1 MSEENNSVQVYDF
14 FKVLA
19 DRLYKENN
27 LSDVTYA
34 LLAANS
40 GFRKFFLDFFFP
52 GAGLSPD
59 TVVIEREHAEPGGR
73 PDFWIRAENGTVYI
87 VEFKIWDGN
96 HHFNEYVQILEKDEN
111 GGEDTASQRLG
122 YIANYSLEGLDA
134 KGCRLHTWK
143 EFEDA
148 LAGENVHDLQI
159 QGYLEYLKRVCPNE
173 DFKLEKWPFCLAD
186 FKHVKDFYAGLEAA
200 IEAVDNKRDCKLYTR
215 SSRDFKN
222 KEWMGR
228 FFEFTYKPQQR
239 VWAWIGV
246 YYTNKGAELCVEFED
261 LAGWGRP
268 VCDAYRSAVHGGSLR
283 FYFQKT
289 TGEEFTDETV
299 IERFLKGVVVG
310 VRGNTIIDPK
320 DYSRARCAHD
330 QSLLAMKAFPLMLE
344 AGIRAAKTV
353 TIDGKPY
360 EIVLRTKSDEV
371 RPESY
376 CGVYFDL
383 VPRVDASGNTDAVN
397 AQQEAASQTLN
408 GWMGVFYNE
417 NCKYTDGD
425 KKALTPEG
433 EPVFVCEVRGYN
445 LKEVKGWYPDSW
457 GWLCRVVD
465 INKIGSQGELN
476 AKISEVIQQL
486 EAAKIEWA

>member
-52 GAGLSPD
+52 EAGLSPD
-59 TVVIEREHAEPGGR
+59 TVSIAREHAEPEGR

-111 GGEDTASQRLG
+111 GGKDKASQRLG
-122 YIANYSLEGLDA
+122 YIANYSLEDHKNAFGA
-134 KGCRLHTWK
+134 CSLHTWK

-159 QGYLEYLKRVCPNE
+159 QGYLEYLKRVCPND
-173 DFKLEKWPFCLAD
+173 DFDVGKWTFSLAD
-186 FKHVKDFYAGLEAA
+186 FTHVKAFYAGLEAA
-200 IEAVDNKRDCKLYTR
+200 IEAVDKGADCKLYTR

-261 LAGWGRP
+261 RAGWGRP

-299 IERFLKGVVVG
+299 IERFLKGVVVD
-310 VRGNTIIDPK
+310 VRGNTIDL
-320 DYSRARCAHD
+320 DAYSHAGCAHD
-330 QSLLAMKAFPLMLE
+330 QSLLAMKVFPSMLE

-371 RPESY
+371 RPESH

-383 VPRVDASGNTDAVN
+383 VPHVDASGNTDAAN
-397 AQQEAASQTLN
+397 AEQETASKTIN
-408 GWMGVFYNE
+408 GWMGVLYNE
-417 NCKYTDGD
+417 NCEYTDGD
-425 KKALTPEG
+425 KEALAPKG
-433 EPVFVCEVRGYN
+433 KPVFVCEVRGYN
-445 LKEVKGWYPDSW
+445 LKVPEGWRPDSW
-457 GWLCRVVD
+457 GWLCRIVD
-465 INKIGSQGELN
+465 IKEIASQERLN
-476 AKISEVIQQL
+476 DMICDVLRRLTPVE
-486 EAAKIEWA
+486 

>member
-59 TVVIEREHAEPGGR
+59 TVVIEREHAVPGGR
-73 PDFWIRAENGTVYI
+73 PDFWIRAGNGTVYI

-111 GGEDTASQRLG
+111 GGKDKASQRLG
-122 YIANYSLEGLDA
+122 YIANYSLEDHKNAFGA
-134 KGCRLHTWK
+134 CSLHTWK

-159 QGYLEYLKRVCPNE
+159 HGYLEYLKRVCPNE
-173 DFKLEKWPFCLAD
+173 DFKLENWKFDLAD
-186 FKHVKDFYAGLEAA
+186 FAHVKAFYAWLEAA
-200 IEAVDNKRDCKLYTR
+200 IEAVDKGADCKLYTR

-228 FFEFTYKPQQR
+228 FFEFTYKNQQR

-246 YYTNKGAELCVEFED
+246 YYTNAGAELCAEFED
-261 LAGWGRP
+261 CAGWGRP
-268 VCDAYRSAVHGGSLR
+268 VCDAYRPAVHGGSLR

-289 TGEEFTDETV
+289 TGEEFTKETV
-299 IERFLKGVVVG
+299 IEHFLKGVVEG
-310 VRGNTIIDPK
+310 VRGNTIDPK
-320 DYSRARCAHD
+320 VYPHAGCAHD
-330 QSLLAMKAFPLMLE
+330 KSLLAMKAFPLMLE
-344 AGIRAAKTV
+344 AGIRAAETV

-360 EIVLRTKSDEV
+360 EIVLRTKSGET
-371 RPESY
+371 RPESH

-383 VPRVDASGNTDAVN
+383 VPHVDASGNNDAVN
-397 AQQEAASQTLN
+397 AEQETASKTIN
-408 GWMGVFYNE
+408 GWMGVLYNE
-417 NCKYTDGD
+417 NCEYTDGD
-425 KKALTPEG
+425 KEALAPKG
-433 EPVFVCEVRGYN
+433 KPVFVCEVRGYN
-445 LKEVKGWYPDSW
+445 LKVPEGWRPDSW
-457 GWLCRVVD
+457 GWLCRIVD
-465 INKIGSQGELN
+465 IKEIASQERLN
-476 AKISEVIQQL
+476 DMICDVLRRLTPVE
-486 EAAKIEWA
+486 

>member
-96 HHFNEYVQILEKDEN
+96 HHFNEYVQILKKPEN

-173 DFKLEKWPFCLAD
+173 DFDLQNWKFDLAN
-186 FKHVKDFYAGLEAA
+186 FAQVKAFYAWLETA

-228 FFEFTYKPQQR
+228 FFEFTYKDQKR

-310 VRGNTIIDPK
+310 VRGNTIDPK
-320 DYSRARCAHD
+320 AYPHAGCAHD
-330 QSLLAMKAFPLMLE
+330 ERLLAMKAFPSMLE
-344 AGIRAAKTV
+344 AGVRAANTV
-353 TIDGKPY
+353 NTDGKPY

-371 RPESY
+371 KPESY

-383 VPRVDASGNTDAVN
+383 VPHVDASGNTDAAN
-397 AQQEAASQTLN
+397 AEQETASKTIN
-408 GWMGVFYNE
+408 GWMGVLYNE
-417 NCKYTDGD
+417 NCEYTDGD
-425 KKALTPEG
+425 KEALAPKG
-433 EPVFVCEVRGYN
+433 KPVFVCEVRGYN
-445 LKEVKGWYPDSW
+445 LKVPEGWRPDSW
-457 GWLCRVVD
+457 GWLCRTVD
-465 INKIGSQGELN
+465 IKEIASQERLN
-476 AKISEVIQQL
+476 DMICDVLRRLTPVE
-486 EAAKIEWA
+486 

>member
-59 TVVIEREHAEPGGR
+59 TVVIEREHAVPGGR
-73 PDFWIRAENGTVYI
+73 PDFWIRAGNGTVYI

-111 GGEDTASQRLG
+111 GGKDKASQRLG
-122 YIANYSLEGLDA
+122 YIANYSLEDHKNAFGA
-134 KGCRLHTWK
+134 CSLHTWK

-159 QGYLEYLKRVCPNE
+159 HGYLEYLKRVCPNE
-173 DFKLEKWPFCLAD
+173 DFKLENWKFDLAD
-186 FKHVKDFYAGLEAA
+186 FAHVKAFYAWLEAA
-200 IEAVDNKRDCKLYTR
+200 IEAVDKGADCKLYTR

-261 LAGWGRP
+261 RAGWGRP

-289 TGEEFTDETV
+289 TGGEFTDETV
-299 IERFLKGVVVG
+299 IERFLKGVVVD
-310 VRGNTIIDPK
+310 VRGNTIDL
-320 DYSRARCAHD
+320 DAYSHAGCAHD
-330 QSLLAMKAFPLMLE
+330 QSLLAMKVFPSMLE

-371 RPESY
+371 RPESH

-383 VPRVDASGNTDAVN
+383 VPHVDASGNTDAAN
-397 AQQEAASQTLN
+397 AEQETASKTIN
-408 GWMGVFYNE
+408 GWMGVLYNE
-417 NCKYTDGD
+417 NCEYTDGD
-425 KKALTPEG
+425 KEALAPKG
-433 EPVFVCEVRGYN
+433 KPVFVCEVRGYN
-445 LKEVKGWYPDSW
+445 LKVPEGWRPDSW
-457 GWLCRVVD
+457 GWLCRIVD
-465 INKIGSQGELN
+465 IKEIADQERLN
-476 AKISEVIQQL
+476 DMICDVLGRLTPVE
-486 EAAKIEWA
+486 

>member
-111 GGEDTASQRLG
+111 GGKDKASQRLG
-122 YIANYSLEGLDA
+122 YIANYSLEDHKNAFGA
-134 KGCRLHTWK
+134 CSLHTWK

-173 DFKLEKWPFCLAD
+173 DFDLQNWKFDLAN
-186 FKHVKDFYAGLEAA
+186 FAQVKAFYAWLEAA
-200 IEAVDNKRDCKLYTR
+200 IEAVDKGADCKLYTR

-261 LAGWGRP
+261 LKGWGRH
-268 VCDAYRSAVHGGSLR
+268 VCNKYRSAVHGGSLR

-289 TGEEFTDETV
+289 TGEEFTKETV
-299 IERFLKGVVVG
+299 IEHFLKGVVEG
-310 VRGNTIIDPK
+310 VRGNTIDPK
-320 DYSRARCAHD
+320 VYPHAGCAHD
-330 QSLLAMKAFPLMLE
+330 QSLLAMKAFPSMLE
-344 AGIRAAKTV
+344 AGIRAAETV

-360 EIVLRTKSDEV
+360 EIVLRTKSGET
-371 RPESY
+371 RPESH

-383 VPRVDASGNTDAVN
+383 VPHVDASGNTDAAN
-397 AQQEAASQTLN
+397 AEQETASKTIN
-408 GWMGVFYNE
+408 GWMGVLYNE
-417 NCKYTDGD
+417 NCEYTDGD
-425 KKALTPEG
+425 KEALAPKG
-433 EPVFVCEVRGYN
+433 KPVFVCEVRGYN
-445 LKEVKGWYPDSW
+445 LKVPEGWRPDSW
-457 GWLCRVVD
+457 GWLCRIVD
-465 INKIGSQGELN
+465 IKEIASQERLN
-476 AKISEVIQQL
+476 DMICDVLRRLTPVE
-486 EAAKIEWA
+486 